1 MQVEVQLTH
10 FRNQILILTAATI
23 IHRISS
29 VPINHKKKGF
39 FGTFF
44 FADLPPPAGVEV
56 KSHKF
61 INTTLST
68 RVDQQ
73 WLGIPSQFDQ
83 NDIVVRT
90 YLYFILSLYSSKFT
104 LSDPMAVHRR
114 IETLLFQ

>member
-10 FRNQILILTAATI
+10 LRNQILILTAATI

-29 VPINHKKKGF
+29 VPINNKRKRLLWDI
-39 FGTFF
+39 F

-90 YLYFILSLYSSKFT
+90 YLYFMTVF
-104 LSDPMAVHRR
+104 V
-114 IETLLFQ
+114 LFQVHVIGSRGSSQKN